1 MLVKIKVLS
10 FFQLSVSISCPGF
23 FWEPGVAFTKHSIT
37 SGDDDSQNGFSWRRI
52 NLQGGN
58 PNFEN
63 FVVEIN
69 MDGYYYNWILQSLF
83 AKDSVNKEVLFSN
96 INGQSPKS
104 GAWQGWSRLVKYQYI
119 KFKNTVSEYLVPFRP
134 QHPHYCVKIFMFNT
148 LFSDWFVGLFSG
160 TERRDVE
167 DGYVPWPSS
176 YPDRLTF
183 QQFCRKNGA
192 TCCIA
197 FKVTKNPASK
207 DFYAKISCC
216 RENTRLFYKN
226 NGETEILKHFWEPHD
241 CQSGEFSRIR
251 IVIPELSTSATH
263 FIGELRKQ
271 IRDAFR
277 QTFSIDM
284 PDEQFQNYFEVDP
297 AEYIVRI
304 KHGEWVKNI
313 GVKFLNRG
321 GNLDGHHVLRECYID
336 VGDVK

>member
-1 MLVKIKVLS
+1 MVNIKVLS
-10 FFQLSVSISCPGF
+10 FFQLLVSSCPGF
-23 FWEPGVAFTKHSIT
+23 FEEPWVAFAKHSIT

-52 NLQGGN
+52 NLKSGN

-63 FVVEIN
+63 FVVEMD
-69 MDGYYYNWILQSLF
+69 MDGDYYNWILQSF
-83 AKDSVNKEVLFSN
+83 FFVKDSMDKDVLYSN
-96 INGQSPKS
+96 ISGQQPTSA
-104 GAWQGWSRLVKYQYI
+104 GWRGWSHLVKDKYI
-119 KFKNTVSEYLVPFRP
+119 KFKTSVSEYVVPFGP
-134 QHPHYCVKIFMFNT
+134 KFPNYCVKRFMFDA
-148 LFSDWFVGLFSG
+148 LFSDWFVDLFNG
-160 TERRDVE
+160 VERRDVE

-183 QQFCRKNGA
+183 HQLCRKNGA

-197 FKVTKNPASK
+197 FKVTKGSAIK
-207 DFYAKISCC
+207 DLYAKISCC
-216 RENTRLFYKN
+216 KENTRLYYKN
-226 NGETEILKHFWEPHD
+226 NGETEILKYFWEPHD
-241 CQSGEFSRIR
+241 CQSGAFSRIK

-277 QTFSIDM
+277 QTFSIGM

-297 AEYIVRI
+297 AEDAVRI
-304 KHGEWVKNI
+304 KHGEWVKKI

-336 VGDVK
+336 VGDVI